1 MVAYIFNWVNMAK
14 FPFYLL
20 FRKGI
25 SKKQQKKS
33 SFFESP
39 SPQISNTSCE
49 IWLKHNKGS
58 KLYHK
63 ENTAYILGKKMLT
76 IASVHKPCNIC
87 IQTMS

>member
-33 SFFESP
+33 MFFESP

-49 IWLKHNKGS
+49 IRLKHNKGPNFTT
-58 KLYHK
+58 KRTQPTFW
-63 ENTAYILGKKMLT
+63 EKK
-76 IASVHKPCNIC
+76 S
-87 IQTMS
+87 